1 MSERLTLTQRVA
13 RLVFF
18 KPLHH
23 EAKAPTRKSSGSAGI
38 DLYALQ
44 ETSVPAHGRTLTRT
58 GVRVD
63 LPVNH
68 YGQLFPTSSLSLK
81 TGLQVGAGVID
92 QDYTGEVLVLL
103 LNNTPDE
110 VIIAKHAKIAQMVVL
125 SFNSTAPVFLSGYI
139 QCPNVLNPRNPNSSF
154 SQRAS
159 AGFGVDDTAQL
170 FQSQ

>member
-1 MSERLTLTQRVA
+1 MSERLTLTQRIA

-23 EAKAPTRKSSGSAGI
+23 EAKAPSRKTSGSAGI

-44 ETSVPAHGRTLTRT
+44 ETTVPAHGRTLTRT

-63 LPVNH
+63 LPANH

-125 SFNSTAPVFLSGYI
+125 QFNSTAPVFLAGYI
-139 QCPNVLNPRNPNSSF
+139 QCPNVLNPRNSSF
-154 SQRAS
+154 SPRAN
-159 AGFGVDDTAQL
+159 AGFGVDNTAQL
-170 FQSQ
+170 FQNE

>member
-1 MSERLTLTQRVA
+1 MSERLTLTQRIA

-44 ETSVPAHGRTLTRT
+44 ETTVPAHGRTLTRT

-63 LPVNH
+63 LPANH

-103 LNNTPDE
+103 MNNTSED
-110 VIIAKHAKIAQMVVL
+110 VIISKHAKIAQMVVL
-125 SFNSTAPVFLSGYI
+125 CFNSTQPVFLAGYI
-139 QCPNVLNPRNPNSSF
+139 QCPNMLDSRISPL
-154 SQRAS
+154 SQRGP
-159 AGFGVDDTAQL
+159 AGFGAENTAQF
-170 FQSQ
+170 FQPPQ